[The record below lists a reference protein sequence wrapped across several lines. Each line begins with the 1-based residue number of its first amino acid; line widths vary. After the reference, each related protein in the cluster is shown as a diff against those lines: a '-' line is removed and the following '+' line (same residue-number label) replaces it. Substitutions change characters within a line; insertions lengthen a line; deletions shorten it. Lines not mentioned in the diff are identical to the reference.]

1 MIVGNH
7 ELRGRVEKLAM
18 PFVVMKNYHVIGG
31 AHDEQ
36 LNVENGKTQ
45 TKEHNSVIDIEANR
59 TIRTSYE
66 VAAIIKK
73 KIIFSEY
80 PNAIIR

>member
-1 MIVGNH
+1 
-7 ELRGRVEKLAM
+7 M
-18 PFVVMKNYHVIGG
+18 PFVVMKKKKVLGEGNNNEELNIANGETPLLKYNDQSPDFQVQSSIG
-31 AHDEQ
+31 
-36 LNVENGKTQ
+36 
-45 TKEHNSVIDIEANR
+45 
-59 TIRTSYE
+59 TSYE